1 MKQLKIF
8 LRIKKKIII
17 NHWEYSLVPNSQSP
31 PANFY
36 SIPSQPDTDTHT
48 HTHTHT
54 RKHTRVLN
62 LSRNSIQG
70 KKAKELR
77 VSTNVFFLTL
87 HKATFFFFSFYLLRP
102 RHTFIITKEPIHSIL
117 FFFFFFFF
125 FLIYIKAYMQV
136 SKKFFLGGL

>member
-36 SIPSQPDTDTHT
+36 SIPSQPDTDIHTHT

-54 RKHTRVLN
+54 RTKTHSGIKSFEKFHPRQKGKRVVCIN
-62 LSRNSIQG
+62 KCFFPNFTQSN
-70 KKAKELR
+70 
-77 VSTNVFFLTL
+77 FFLFL
-87 HKATFFFFSFYLLRP
+87 FLLVKATPHIYHHKRAN
-102 RHTFIITKEPIHSIL
+102 TFHS
-117 FFFFFFFF
+117 F
-125 FLIYIKAYMQV
+125 FL
-136 SKKFFLGGL
+136 FLFLSLLDLH